1 MSTPLTDRINALTA
15 SANATTGASDTT
27 LTDAVGRLI
36 DGYQILEVTAKVEL
50 ENDAFQIIV
59 PFFGAGAYY
68 VVPYP
73 FVTQTD
79 VIASGYNYVFAAGGF
94 LYAETSD
101 TLVTFP
107 SSVYNNSG
115 QLGYWGGKVT
125 FEDNTKQNIIF
136 KGNTTNNVRM
146 LGNREYYVLR
156 PKQ

>member
-36 DGYQILEVTAKVEL
+36 DGYQILEVAAKVEL

-115 QLGYWGGKVT
+115 QLGYWGGKVL

-136 KGNTTNNVRM
+136 RGNTANNVRM
-146 LGNREYYVLR
+146 LGNRKYYVLR